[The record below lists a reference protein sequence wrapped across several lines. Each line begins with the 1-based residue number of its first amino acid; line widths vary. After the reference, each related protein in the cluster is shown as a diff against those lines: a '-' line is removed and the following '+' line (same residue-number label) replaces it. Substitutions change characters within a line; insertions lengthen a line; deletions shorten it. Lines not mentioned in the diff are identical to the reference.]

1 MQLIREQSN
10 ASVQL
15 SRTGGNVG
23 KGTAGHAD
31 RTGLRQPEGQETQVF
46 HEALLQGQRLHAEV
60 PFDEQIKAKRLFCDA
75 ETHPGDAFF
84 VERLLYSAPMSGF
97 RTIFLRLPY
106 AVLIIIVLTC
116 KGSIG
121 SASSFL

>member
-46 HEALLQGQRLHAEV
+46 HEALPQGQRLHAEV

-84 VERLLYSAPMSGF
+84 VERLLYSAAMSGF
-97 RTIFLRLPY
+97 RTIFLLLPY
-106 AVLIIIVLTC
+106 DVLITIVLTC
-116 KGSIG
+116 
-121 SASSFL
+121 

>member
-31 RTGLRQPEGQETQVF
+31 HTGLRQPEGQETQVF
-46 HEALLQGQRLHAEV
+46 HEALLQGQHLHAEV
-60 PFDEQIKAKRLFCDA
+60 PFDEQIKAKRLLCDA
-75 ETHPGDAFF
+75 ETHPGDTFF
-84 VERLLYSAPMSGF
+84 LERLLYSAPMSGF
-97 RTIFLRLPY
+97 RTIFLRSP
-106 AVLIIIVLTC
+106 
-116 KGSIG
+116 
-121 SASSFL
+121 